1 MKPLRSFRDVV
12 CGTRKWAWGAI
23 VCDPATVSKQPRGE
37 TQTQTQT
44 QTQTASHPRTTI
56 VGLPERMDISQVA
69 FFSWPSNSIIGSTIE
84 AFEGASGGGDYEYGS
99 SAVCLLS
106 RSASVSVKL
115 SSLLSLTRSRSRPC
129 SLPLSLAS
137 ALSLALA
144 LALAPSPLSLFRPP
158 RRCS

>member
-23 VCDPATVSKQPRGE
+23 VRDPATVSKQPRGE
-37 TQTQTQT
+37 TQTRT
-44 QTQTASHPRTTI
+44 QTQTASQHMTTI

-69 FFSWPSNSIIGSTIE
+69 FFSWPSDSIIGSTIE

-115 SSLLSLTRSRSRPC
+115 SFSSLLSLTRSSRPC

-144 LALAPSPLSLFRPP
+144 LTLARSPLSLFRPP